1 MDCLVTFLD
10 DEGHQVRCTVVRLA
24 RRALVFQVLDPQL
37 DLRTSKVLDPL
48 TVLVGFETAYQG
60 KTVVTGLVDTGHITL
75 CEVELEEPGL
85 NLPEYASNGTP
96 PNLRAIYHDFV
107 QAWQKHYCVRTE
119 FKTIVADLQSY
130 LSELRLWA
138 NQVELRLP
146 TRYANV
152 GLPDETLMLLGQ
164 DVVGTID
171 RMHDR
176 FEEVAGSVEA
186 EDRPAHR
193 HFARQLLSPF
203 FLCTPFGY
211 RSFQK
216 PLGYAGDYELM
227 NMIHRQAPEGP
238 DLFSRL
244 VHYWLVRQWP
254 AQSVRNRVAHLE
266 SLVTQTAARAHRNHR
281 RARVLSLGCGPARE
295 IENVVRA
302 SPLAN
307 HLDVTLLDFDQAPL
321 DFAERSLTE
330 ACRHRG
336 RTPRIQTRRLSAQHL
351 LRLAAGGQRV
361 ADRDDRDYDLIYC
374 AGLFDYLADAVCR
387 QLVSVFYDWTA
398 PGGRVVVSNMDDC
411 KPFRSMMEFLLD
423 WHLIYRRGPELLE
436 FRPPEAPLDQCVVR
450 SEPTSVNHFL
460 EVTKP
465 GARPP
470 S

>member
-1 MDCLVTFLD
+1 MECLVTFLD

-24 RRALVFQVLDPQL
+24 RRTLVFQVLDPHL

-48 TVLVGFETAYQG
+48 TVLVDFGSAYTG
-60 KTVVTGLVDTGHITL
+60 KTVVTSLVDTGHITL

-85 NLPEYASNGTP
+85 ALPELASNGTP
-96 PNLRAIYHDFV
+96 PNLRAIYRDFV
-107 QAWQKHYCVRTE
+107 RSWQKHYRVQTE

-146 TRYANV
+146 TRYAGV
-152 GLPDETLMLLGQ
+152 DLPDETLLLLGR
-164 DVVGTID
+164 DVVDTID

-176 FEEVAGSVEA
+176 FEEVAGGVDPDA
-186 EDRPAHR
+186 RPAHR

-266 SLVTQTAARAHRNHR
+266 LLVTQTAACAHRNHQP
-281 RARVLSLGCGPARE
+281 ARVLSLGCGPARE

-302 SPLAN
+302 SRLAD

-321 DFAERSLTE
+321 DFAQRSLAET
-330 ACRHRG
+330 CRRQG
-336 RTPRIQTRRLSAQHL
+336 RTPQIRTRRLSAQHL

-361 ADRDDRDYDLIYC
+361 ADHDYDLIYS
-374 AGLFDYLADAVCR
+374 AGLFDYLSDAVCR
-387 QLVSVFYDWTA
+387 QLVSVFYDWLA

-436 FRPPEAPLDQCVVR
+436 FRPPNAPEDQCVVR

-465 GARPP
+465 ATRPP